1 MECGLEEKKL
11 RSDSQM
17 TPHKYT
23 KVSAESQNK
32 TTVFKSQV
40 EEATEKRGEAGH
52 NLPEKS
58 RQLFH
63 KCKHLTLEPRS
74 SERIY

>member
-1 MECGLEEKKL
+1 MECRLEEKKL
-11 RSDSQM
+11 ESDSQM

-23 KVSAESQNK
+23 KASVESQNK

-40 EEATEKRGEAGH
+40 EEAAEKRGEAGD
-52 NLPEKS
+52 NLPVKS

-63 KCKHLTLEPRS
+63 KYKNLTLEPRS
-74 SERIY
+74 SKKIH